1 MGIVGANLECLGGGN
16 ENAFRCIIGE
26 NSAIIYLLDNYI
38 GVWKGGMCDSRT
50 HEKCLLLYFS
60 VKLFDV
66 V

>member
-38 GVWKGGMCDSRT
+38 GVWK
-50 HEKCLLLYFS
+50 
-60 VKLFDV
+60 V
-66 V
+66 VCAIVAHMKNAYCCISALSCSM